1 MAGYYNNK
9 RYKKRRNG
17 MRFVK
22 NVGTVAN
29 TAIKALTLAKKLKKL
44 INVEFKEHNVQAT
57 TSAFSTTPTITQI
70 SNIDQG
76 DTRLTRDGDQIK
88 VTSIYF
94 RCIVGMN
101 ASAARTSIRI
111 MIIKDKQTNSAI
123 YAIGDLLEDTTAN
136 DALVSPINLD
146 NRSRFTILM
155 DKQLNMSDNSVQLV
169 KIQWFKKQ
177 QQKIIYDGSGNG
189 IADLTSGS
197 YSLVLISSEATNT
210 PTITLFTRLRFID
223 N

>member
-1 MAGYYNNK
+1 MAGPYRK
-9 RYKKRRNG
+9 RRYKTRNG
-17 MRFVK
+17 MRFVR

-29 TAIKALTLAKKLKKL
+29 TAIKALTLAKKLKGL

-57 TSAFSTTPTITQI
+57 TSAFSITPTITQLT
-70 SNIDQG
+70 NIDQG
-76 DTRLTRDGDQIK
+76 DSRLTRDGDQIK
-88 VTSIYF
+88 ISSLSF

-111 MIIKDKQTNSAI
+111 MIVKDKQTNSAI

-146 NRSRFTILM
+146 NRSRFIILM
-155 DKQLNMSDNSVQLV
+155 DKQLNMSDNWTQLV
-169 KIQWFKKQ
+169 KIKWFKKL
-177 QQKIIYDGSGNG
+177 QQKIIYDGTGNG
-189 IADLTSGS
+189 IADLTTCS

-210 PTITLFTRLRFID
+210 PTITHFTRLRFID